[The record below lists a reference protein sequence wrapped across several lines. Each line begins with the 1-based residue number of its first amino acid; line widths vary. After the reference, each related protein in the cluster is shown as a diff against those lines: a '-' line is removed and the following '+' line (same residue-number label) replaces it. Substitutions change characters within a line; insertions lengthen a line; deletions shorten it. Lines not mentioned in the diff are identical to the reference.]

1 MFDSIDTLKTS
12 SIGASGWWLSVSG
25 WLPDFVSLCVGIAT
39 LCYLL
44 VKIYKEVK
52 K

>member
-1 MFDSIDTLKTS
+1 MDILETLKTEG
-12 SIGASGWWLSVSG
+12 IGISGWWLSVSG
-25 WLPDFVSLCVGIAT
+25 WLPDFVSLCIGIAT

-44 VKIYKEVK
+44 VKIYKGVK